1 MLNRSSYVAR
11 SAVIAAIAL
20 LSISGRV
27 LAQGN
32 ASNVDPPDPAA
43 QGQQPPPLA
52 APSAPGSIASEP
64 GFVRSAIDLTGKYG
78 DQVKTPKSG
87 FYPEL
92 SNMVTGAGW
101 VSIGPGYRRYF
112 HDDQV
117 LVDTSAAL
125 SWHLYKMAQA
135 RVEMPRLAND
145 HLRIGSQLM
154 WDDETSVNYFGIGPS
169 ISEDARSEYR
179 LQNRDLV
186 GYATWTTNKPWLSLT
201 ERFGTLGH
209 PLVMDQGGTFKRNF
223 PNTRASFPDDPAVSL
238 SRQPSFLHSEASIS
252 ADTRDHRGH
261 PTYGGLYRAALTN
274 YWDRS
279 DGTFTFHTFEAQAV
293 HYIPLADKR
302 VVLAFN
308 GWTVYSDPVDDIPFY
323 LLPALGGSRTLR
335 DYHDFQFHDNNLL
348 VVNAESR
355 FAIWEHLDAALF
367 VDAGNVASHYSS
379 LNIDKTS
386 WGAGVRL
393 HNDTTTLGRI
403 DVAHGAQGWH
413 VIVSTSEPFKFPRS
427 STHQNTAIVPFFP

>member
-1 MLNRSSYVAR
+1 MLIRSPHVAR
-11 SAVIAAIAL
+11 SIVSVAFAL
-20 LSISGRV
+20 LSVSGRV
-27 LAQGN
+27 FAQGS
-32 ASNVDPPDPAA
+32 ASNVDPPDPGA
-43 QGQQPPPLA
+43 QGQPPPPLT
-52 APSAPGSIASEP
+52 APSAPGGLAGEP
-64 GFVRSAIDLTGKYG
+64 GFVRSAIDLTNKYG
-78 DQVKTPKSG
+78 GQGKTPESG

-101 VSIGPGYRRYF
+101 VSLGPGYRHYF

-135 RVEMPRLAND
+135 RIEMPKLAND
-145 HLRIGSQLM
+145 HLRIGAQYM
-154 WDDETSVNYFGIGPS
+154 WDDNTSVNYFGVGPN

-186 GYATWTTNKPWLSLT
+186 GYATVTTKPWLTLT
-201 ERFGTLGH
+201 ERFGWLDH
-209 PLVMDQGGTFKRNF
+209 PILMDQGGTFKRNF
-223 PNTRASFPDDPAVSL
+223 PNTIAVFPGDPAVSL
-238 SRQPSFLHSEASIS
+238 SKQPTMLHSEASIA

-279 DGTFTFHTFEAQAV
+279 GGTFTFHTVEAQAT
-293 HYIPLADKR
+293 HYVPLADKR

-308 GWTVYSDPVDDIPFY
+308 GWSVYSDPVDDIPFY

-355 FAIWEHLDAALF
+355 FAIWQHLDAALF
-367 VDAGNVASHYSS
+367 ADAGNVASHFTD
-379 LNIDKTS
+379 LNLDKTS

-413 VIVSTSEPFKFPRS
+413 VIFSTSEPFKLPRAS
-427 STHQNTAIVPFFP
+427 SHQNTAIVPFFP